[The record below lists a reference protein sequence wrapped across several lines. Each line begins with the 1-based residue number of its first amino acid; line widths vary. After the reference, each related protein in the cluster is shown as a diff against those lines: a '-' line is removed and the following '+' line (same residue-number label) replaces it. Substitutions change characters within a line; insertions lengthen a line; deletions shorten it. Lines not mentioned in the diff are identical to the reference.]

1 MKKQNIYIIL
11 VIAILLLPAIFY
23 VVTFHKSPIGNTPD
37 WSNFG
42 NFYGGILGPII
53 TAITTLLLIRI
64 TFQISQNEETRQ
76 NELILSEYRQ
86 NIISKLVDYQ
96 QSLNNIKSQ
105 FLVKKLLIESQIN
118 KNKNE
123 YNNMSFWDKGSPE
136 VQKSQQDKKFEINLS
151 IKLFYADILYNISE
165 IRAFFDNFAT
175 SQSLLFSNNYLNIND
190 LTILN
195 SELLIIEDFLKSQ
208 LLEIQISIPQN
219 INNIESEISKIIVK
233 IADSSRKSINQ

>member
-23 VVTFHKSPIGNTPD
+23 VVTFHKSPIGNTSD

-42 NFYGGILGPII
+42 NFYGGIIGPII

-64 TFQISQNEETRQ
+64 TFQISQNQETRQ

-123 YNNMSFWDKGSPE
+123 YNNMSFFDKGSSE
-136 VQKSQQDKKFEINLS
+136 VQKSLQDKTFEINLS

-195 SELLIIEDFLKSQ
+195 SELLIIEDFLKSK

-233 IADSSRKSINQ
+233 IADSSRKSINP